1 MTFAMRTAPEGLPQL
16 RSLARGEMLRVM
28 LLAAAATVA
37 AALTPAQANLLLS
50 LQGKLQE
57 LK

>member
-1 MTFAMRTAPEGLPQL
+1 
-16 RSLARGEMLRVM
+16 MLRAIM
-28 LLAAAATVA
+28 LAAAATVA
-37 AALTPAQANLLLS
+37 AALTPAQADLLLS